1 MSPGATPGYEA
12 PSRTMIVGA
21 MNVGHKTL
29 SPPKTVAEAS
39 GRGREFTP
47 VSAAD
52 MLLTATASHNL
63 ERALQS
69 WRSSSLQVND
79 SDGSVGTKYRARNFA
94 LEYLATVTGTEYAQ
108 VPWAEQFARSSFL
121 MLTTRSMQE

>member
-1 MSPGATPGYEA
+1 
-12 PSRTMIVGA
+12 MIAGA

-29 SPPKTVAEAS
+29 SLRKMVAEAS

-47 VSAAD
+47 GSAAD

-69 WRSSSLQVND
+69 WISSSLQVSD
-79 SDGSVGTKYRARNFA
+79 SGNVGTKYLARSFVF
-94 LEYLATVTGTEYAQ
+94 EYLATATSKEYTQ
-108 VPWAEQFARSSFL
+108 VP
-121 MLTTRSMQE
+121 